1 MGWRRAAICLCNMGK
16 MVASHEK
23 KMQKEA
29 TKANWIK
36 VSVAGLGN
44 ALRMDFEDEFVRAL
58 DIYQTMQRIYNIN
71 QYGISIL

>member
-1 MGWRRAAICLCNMGK
+1 MGK

-29 TKANWIK
+29 TKANWIR

-44 ALRMDFEDEFVRAL
+44 ALRIAFEDVLVRAL
-58 DIYQTMQRIYNIN
+58 DIYQTMQRIYNDN
-71 QYGISIL
+71 QHGNSILEEC